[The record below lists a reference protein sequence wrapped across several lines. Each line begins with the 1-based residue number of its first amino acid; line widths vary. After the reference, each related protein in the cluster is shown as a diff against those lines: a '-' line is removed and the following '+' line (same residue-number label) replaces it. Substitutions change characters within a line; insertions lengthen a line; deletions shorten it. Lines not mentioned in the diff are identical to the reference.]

1 MFSVIFHP
9 DVAVEVKASFDW
21 YQEQSLGLGHE
32 FVHEIEESI
41 ASIQSLPAAWSKM
54 GQAHRRFVLSRFPYS
69 IVYKIIENHQINIV
83 AIMHNHR
90 KPGYWYVRG

>member
-9 DVAVEVKASFDW
+9 DVAVEVKASFNW

-54 GQAHRRFVLSRFPYS
+54 GQTHRRFVLSRFPYS
-69 IVYKIIENHQINIV
+69 KCDLRMRMVVSILRCLHYACNGE
-83 AIMHNHR
+83 
-90 KPGYWYVRG
+90 PEC